1 MTEKAIFAGGCF
13 WCMVKPFDQFE
24 GIEKVV
30 SGYSGGHVENPS
42 YEQVKT
48 GATGH
53 LEVVEIT
60 FNPKIFTYEQLLE
73 IYWQQIDPTDNEG
86 QFQDRG
92 DQYKPTIFVQN
103 DRQREV
109 AEKTKHELDAS
120 GRYKKTVNT
129 PILDA
134 KPFYKAEENHQDFY
148 KKNPKHYTEDRAN
161 SGRDEFLSTSW
172 EQQSIQK

>member
-13 WCMVKPFDQFE
+13 WCMVKPFDQFD
-24 GIEKVV
+24 GIEKIV

-60 FNPKIFTYEQLLE
+60 FDPSKFPYEQLLE

-92 DQYKPTIFVQN
+92 DQYKPAIFVQN
-103 DRQREV
+103 DKQREV
-109 AEKTKHELDAS
+109 AEKTKQALGAS
-120 GRYKKTVNT
+120 GRYKKPVNT
-129 PILDA
+129 PILNA
-134 KPFYKAEENHQDFY
+134 KPFYEAEENHQDFY
-148 KKNPKHYTEDRAN
+148 KKSPEHYAEDRAN
-161 SGRDEFLSTSW
+161 SGRDEFLKSTW
-172 EQQSIQK
+172 E